1 MVSDPSISAFSWGAE
16 GRAAAG
22 AGRTMARAGSSALA
36 GPAGT
41 RCPAVRPI
49 VTSRVAT
56 FATVRTW
63 PASRLR
69 PTLPARRA
77 AGAETAAPAAT
88 RARASTHAG
97 GTAADA
103 REVIAAASAD
113 GGHRDA
119 APGQPGAEEVA
130 GVGQATAEGRLA
142 PGQLDGGLR
151 VGLSFQVAEH
161 DRPAEPLGQ
170 SRELLVH
177 RDEPIVDVGGLA
189 GGDEVGQFAHDALA
203 AVRPR
208 SVAAGLHGHPVRHA
222 VQPAADGVA
231 APDRPRLA
239 DQEQERR
246 LEGVLDLGRA
256 VQDGVADAQDHRPVP
271 HHQRRERRLVAT
283 REVALQELAVGQA
296 GDRPRL
302 EQPVNLP
309 QRGPQAN
316 AGHVV
321 PSRRNSVSIPY

>member
-1 MVSDPSISAFSWGAE
+1 
-16 GRAAAG
+16 
-22 AGRTMARAGSSALA
+22 MARAGSSALA

-49 VTSRVAT
+49 VTSRAAT

-63 PASRLR
+63 PASRVR

-103 REVIAAASAD
+103 REVIVAARAA

-119 APGQPGAEEVA
+119 APGQPGAEQVA
-130 GVGQATAEGRLA
+130 GIGQATAEGRLA

-161 DRPAEPLGQ
+161 DRQAEPLGQ

-177 RDEPIVDVGGLA
+177 RDEPVVDVGGLA
-189 GGDEVGQFAHDALA
+189 GGDEVGQVARRSRSRRSVRDRSRPACTATRCATRCSQPPTASRPRIVPALRIRSRNVAWKASSTSGRRAGWSGRRPGPSARAASPAPRTPTRRDARGTRSRSWPS
-203 AVRPR
+203 VRPAT
-208 SVAAGLHGHPVRHA
+208 V
-222 VQPAADGVA
+222 PASNN
-231 APDRPRLA
+231 P
-239 DQEQERR
+239 
-246 LEGVLDLGRA
+246 
-256 VQDGVADAQDHRPVP
+256 
-271 HHQRRERRLVAT
+271 
-283 REVALQELAVGQA
+283 
-296 GDRPRL
+296 
-302 EQPVNLP
+302 
-309 QRGPQAN
+309 
-316 AGHVV
+316 
-321 PSRRNSVSIPY
+321 